1 MKREMGQ
8 PVAEGTRLGVRM
20 THQNLANAIGTTR
33 VTVTRLLSKL
43 KSEGAITIDR
53 DRHIILKTDSFTNVS
68 DW

>member
-1 MKREMGQ
+1 
-8 PVAEGTRLGVRM
+8 VRM

-43 KSEGAITIDR
+43 KGEGKISFDC
-53 DRHIILKTDSFTNVS
+53 DRHIILKEDSFSNIA